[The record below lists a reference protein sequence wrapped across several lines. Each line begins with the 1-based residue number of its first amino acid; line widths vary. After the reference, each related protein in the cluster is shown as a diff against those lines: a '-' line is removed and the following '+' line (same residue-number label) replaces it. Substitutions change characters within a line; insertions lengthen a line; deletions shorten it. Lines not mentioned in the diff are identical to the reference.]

1 MRWKT
6 VRGKWWSGNDAAFAP
21 EGDPEPGKW
30 ITLSGVITVPAR
42 SPRLAY
48 MLSAENADGKVRF
61 DRMELRELDADAK
74 PKNKIAGKNMITSTK
89 WSFWK
94 RSTGSSAAAPEAA
107 DGSPQCRYIA
117 DADEACLRQE
127 YTLKPGRRYLVRC
140 RVKMENPGRGKVQV
154 SARWQTTQGRWWSGN
169 DVSFAPQGEL
179 KPGKWAEISGTVT
192 VPARSP
198 RLSLQLSTENID
210 GKVWFD
216 APGLYLLD
224 DAK

>member
-1 MRWKT
+1 MR
-6 VRGKWWSGNDAAFAP
+6 VVLYH
-21 EGDPEPGKW
+21 PGANH
-30 ITLSGVITVPAR
+30 V
-42 SPRLAY
+42 
-48 MLSAENADGKVRF
+48 
-61 DRMELRELDADAK
+61 
-74 PKNKIAGKNMITSTK
+74 
-89 WSFWK
+89 
-94 RSTGSSAAAPEAA
+94 SSAADPGAA
-107 DGSPQCRYIA
+107 AGSSQCRYIA

-127 YTLKPGRRYLVRC
+127 YTLKPGRRYMVRC

-198 RLSLQLSTENID
+198 RLSLQLSAEDID
-210 GKVWFD
+210 GKVHFD